1 MLKRITESPYLNLFS
16 GLVLLITSGYEI
28 MMTMDDVL
36 VGVRHGILVFGLI
49 QIVKAIPEI
58 MRGLEEVQEAGDLMK
73 ERRSA

>member
-1 MLKRITESPYLNLFS
+1 MLRRISDSPYLNLFS

-28 MMTMDDVL
+28 MMTVDDVL

-58 MRGLEEVQEAGDLMK
+58 MRGLEEVQKADHIMDD
-73 ERRSA
+73 RRSA